1 MKIKGIENK
10 TTDVTNLATTAAPD
24 AEMNEVKS
32 EILCVSGLAT
42 TAALIAVENR
52 ILDVNT
58 FVKKADYAATISEL
72 KKIFYHFWL

>member
-1 MKIKGIENK
+1 
-10 TTDVTNLATTAAPD
+10 
-24 AEMNEVKS
+24 MNEVKS

-72 KKIFYHFWL
+72 KKIFYHFCHNKFMNNALDTKTKEKT

>member
-10 TTDVTNLATTAAPD
+10 TTDVTNLATTAAPN

-42 TAALIAVENR
+42 TAALIVVENKT
-52 ILDVNT
+52 LDVNT

-72 KKIFYHFWL
+72 KKIFCHFWS